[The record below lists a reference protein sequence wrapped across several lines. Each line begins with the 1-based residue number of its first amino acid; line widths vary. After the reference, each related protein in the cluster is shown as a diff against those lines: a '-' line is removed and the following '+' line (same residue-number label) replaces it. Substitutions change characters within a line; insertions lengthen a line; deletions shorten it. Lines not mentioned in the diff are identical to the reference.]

1 MIYIIVDIPLH
12 QKLKRLFL
20 FFFLLLKVLFVGSR
34 RIFSHVFSF
43 SGSEFFTCTK
53 VGTLSTKALKT
64 CKAISKIA
72 SGSLTKKKKN
82 ICFGLTK
89 TGTLFF
95 VLEEKSKCCW
105 VLICSKNTFVC
116 LFSKTKRETIAIYTK
131 AKNCEQGLFLTER
144 KKHPHNSNAERIF

>member
-1 MIYIIVDIPLH
+1 MH

-20 FFFLLLKVLFVGSR
+20 FFFLFLKVLFVGSR

-53 VGTLSTKALKT
+53 VGTLSKKVPTTDEAKP
-64 CKAISKIA
+64 KIA

-89 TGTLFF
+89 KGTLFF

-144 KKHPHNSNAERIF
+144 KKHPPNLNVEKDF